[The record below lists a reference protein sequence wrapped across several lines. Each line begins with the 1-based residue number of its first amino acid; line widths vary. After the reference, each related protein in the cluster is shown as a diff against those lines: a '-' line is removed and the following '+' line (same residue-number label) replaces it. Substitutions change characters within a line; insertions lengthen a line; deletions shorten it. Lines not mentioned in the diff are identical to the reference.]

1 SSAAVR
7 RSNES
12 LGLLD
17 PVRPESGD
25 PSKTLGWRTEDLRD
39 EAITTPKVA
48 DAAIATSKLV
58 DGGVT
63 TAKLGDGAVTTDKI
77 GDSSVT
83 RSKLA
88 PSERFRWIM
97 KTTNVA
103 NAVGRTSS
111 PDYEIVRVGVG
122 NYRAD
127 FNTPIIAC
135 SWSGTLAVDTGLP
148 AAVTVRTAVDAINN
162 ERVFVQTLNAA
173 GAPIDS
179 GWSVQLFCGSSTCGD
194 RVADPVAVQNRRA
207 PPPGWHGDG
216 MNLITVSSG
225 QPAAHAPHLAPRGV
239 PGRHLRPAAPA
250 GRVGRYRR
258 RVPHRL
264 TAAGRWRLALRPG
277 PALG

>member
-1 SSAAVR
+1 
-7 RSNES
+7 
-12 LGLLD
+12 
-17 PVRPESGD
+17 D

-179 GWSVQLFCGSSTCGD
+179 GWSVQLFC
-194 RVADPVAVQNRRA
+194 
-207 PPPGWHGDG
+207 
-216 MNLITVSSG
+216 
-225 QPAAHAPHLAPRGV
+225 
-239 PGRHLRPAAPA
+239 
-250 GRVGRYRR
+250 
-258 RVPHRL
+258 
-264 TAAGRWRLALRPG
+264 
-277 PALG
+277 